1 MEIRKVQASELK
13 FDHHLVKTSRAV
25 SLQTPVIVD
34 KELNVI
40 FGDAEALKASELEV
54 IVVDLP
60 FKETRLAMHSV
71 GRWAEPDW
79 TELKAEDAPKY
90 GYTAFIDGYLF
101 NDTLKHLNE
110 DRKEEVKPT
119 DELF

>member
-1 MEIRKVQASELK
+1 MEIKKVQASELK
-13 FDHHLVKTSRAV
+13 FDHHLVKTSRSV
-25 SLQTPVIVD
+25 SLPTPVIVD

-40 FGDAEALKASELEV
+40 FGDAEALKSSELEV

-71 GRWAEPDW
+71 GRWAEPNW
-79 TELKAEDAPKY
+79 TELKAADAPNY
-90 GYTAFIDGYLF
+90 GYTAFTDGYLF
-101 NDTLKHLNE
+101 KDTLKHLTE